1 MSKTYASPF
10 DTPGKLDQK
19 IIANPY
25 PYYRQHRSA
34 EPVHWNEG
42 SKSWDV
48 TSFDGVMEVLRDRR
62 FSSDSTALFRDQF
75 QGPAREA
82 MAPIME
88 LFDSAMVASDPPNH
102 TRLRSLANKA
112 FTPRVIENMQ
122 AHIQEIVD
130 RSLDDVQI
138 SGNMDLISD
147 LAYPLPG
154 TVICE
159 MLGVPVEDR
168 GQFKKWT
175 DDLAAFRGGLGN
187 LEEHAEAARSSVLAM
202 IDYLK
207 TVLKECRE
215 NPRDNLISA
224 LAAAEQ
230 QGDAFSEMEL
240 FSMFVFLQFAGH
252 ETTTNLIGNGIL
264 ALLQNPEQLQ
274 KLRDDPSLI
283 ENGIEEFLRYHSP
296 VQSLVRTALEN
307 LEIGGTPILKGQ
319 VVRIYLG
326 AANRDPAQ
334 FSDPDRLDIAREGT
348 RHVGF
353 GFGIH
358 FCLGAALARW
368 EGKAAIGTVIR
379 RLPELRLEPPMS
391 EWRLED
397 FQWSENPVFHGLTS
411 LPVVFKPIQ

>member
-1 MSKTYASPF
+1 
-10 DTPGKLDQK
+10 
-19 IIANPY
+19 
-25 PYYRQHRSA
+25 
-34 EPVHWNEG
+34 
-42 SKSWDV
+42 
-48 TSFDGVMEVLRDRR
+48 
-62 FSSDSTALFRDQF
+62 
-75 QGPAREA
+75 
-82 MAPIME
+82 
-88 LFDSAMVASDPPNH
+88 
-102 TRLRSLANKA
+102 
-112 FTPRVIENMQ
+112 
-122 AHIQEIVD
+122 
-130 RSLDDVQI
+130 
-138 SGNMDLISD
+138 
-147 LAYPLPG
+147 
-154 TVICE
+154 
-159 MLGVPVEDR
+159 
-168 GQFKKWT
+168 
-175 DDLAAFRGGLGN
+175 

-207 TVLKECRE
+207 TVLKECRG

-368 EGKAAIGTVIR
+368 ERKAVIGTVIR